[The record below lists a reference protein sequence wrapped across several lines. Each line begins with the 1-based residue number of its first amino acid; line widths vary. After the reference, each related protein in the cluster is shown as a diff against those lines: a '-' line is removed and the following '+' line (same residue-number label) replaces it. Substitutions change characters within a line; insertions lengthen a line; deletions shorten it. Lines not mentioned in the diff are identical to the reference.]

1 MNNPDQTTETRPAAT
16 DMAATPEG
24 AAPDAPATD
33 DAADAEA
40 AAADAKAAT
49 ADAEAAATYA
59 ATADAEA
66 AATDA
71 ATADTEAAATDAAS
85 ADAEA
90 AATDTAPAS
99 VPTRERSYIAFI
111 SYRHLPLDK
120 EAAERVQKKIES
132 YTIPKE
138 FREEFGGK
146 KFGHAFRDED
156 ELPTSASLT
165 DSIYYA
171 LDHSKFLVVI
181 CTPGLPQSKWCEAEI
196 RYFLKTHDRDHVL
209 AVLADGRP
217 EESFSP
223 YLLHE
228 FDEDGNVISDF
239 EPLAANIAGPN
250 HTINK
255 KALNKEMVR
264 LYASFIGCP
273 FDSLWQRE
281 KRARTNRLLSIA
293 GLAIAILCVF
303 LGVVLNRNARI
314 EEQNVQIAAQ
324 NDQLT
329 IQNEK
334 IEEQNKEL
342 QSRLSSVFVDSG
354 IAKLGGHDI
363 KGALKDAVS
372 SLESGDPDIYD
383 HRVGKLMSDALC
395 TYSNGTLRSSIV
407 YEQSTGI
414 RRISLAQDKAHLL
427 VLDDVGV
434 LRCLDLETYDV
445 LWDQPT
451 NNKNTELYADL
462 PGGNVICKSTDG
474 VFCYSLT
481 DGSPVWSFPQGDL
494 SGNNFQAVS
503 EDGTL
508 FAVIDSSGA
517 GGTPQLVFLRTED
530 GSESGRVDLED
541 DGNFT
546 PSITFID
553 EYYAY
558 PAAFSAD
565 NSRFAFGIPG
575 KDAES
580 GDECDRFYLVNME
593 TLSKESIG
601 VTGSKYRMFY
611 GIDVDSED
619 DSVFFAAYTLNSIYT
634 VLCTKGADG
643 YEFIEHRETHSYSS
657 PGGVL
662 QLTGYF
668 DSGDCRFLSNRGRIY
683 IFSDDQMFI
692 FGRADNALHH
702 NYSMTGAVINAY
714 WIDKENGVME
724 IVTDDAYIV
733 DYYMEYSEDSV
744 LSGVVGDKADQTLM
758 TRICPAGNTSIANG
772 GTYYNISSE
781 APGRLYFVGFE
792 NDPNA
797 ETFHPSTADSD
808 FSDFYEFLISDA
820 SDLGYLFYD
829 QKSAATFDKRTGK
842 IVRSATF
849 DDYLTANQITIIDNE
864 HFMSGQTLYGM
875 DGTAVKYGEKIDVNL
890 TGGYPF
896 YHTMLTDGRILSY
909 DKTPLFG
916 YQRADAPDSGLN
928 VFETLYLC
936 AVWLDGKPVKSLCD
950 PNSGVLFLED
960 TSSNAPAVSAG
971 SNGLFLVCGRI
982 AELKDADA
990 KSYTVHDAKEMCFI
1004 DAVTGKVSFIA
1015 DILPESGNFKPAFAH
1030 EKGLCAVSYDDGT
1043 VCIYD
1048 ADGKA
1053 ADGAAGAASTGAT
1066 AGGPAAGDADGPAA
1080 GDADG
1085 TAAGDADGP
1094 AAGDADGTAA
1104 GDADGPAAGDAGAA
1118 SAAACIPV
1126 HKYNADEVSNLC
1138 FSDDDAYLLVLTF
1151 AGQLDVYEV
1160 GGTIGGSA
1168 AGTAGGETEA
1178 VPVYSEKIDVFR
1190 ENSALLS
1197 SRVLTAKTAGNS
1209 DLLFVSVYNSCL
1221 VLEKGYWTEISEFEG
1236 TNSVYDP
1243 GTDRVYFMINNYSDS
1258 VHESSDI
1265 ISYPVYDIGKLKEWA
1280 EAESK

>member
-1 MNNPDQTTETRPAAT
+1 MNNPDQTTETRPAA
-16 DMAATPEG
+16 DMASSPDC
-24 AAPDAPATD
+24 AAPDGT
-33 DAADAEA
+33 
-40 AAADAKAAT
+40 
-49 ADAEAAATYA
+49 
-59 ATADAEA
+59 

-71 ATADTEAAATDAAS
+71 T
-85 ADAEA
+85 
-90 AATDTAPAS
+90 AATDTAAGTADGPAATGTAADAAP

-132 YTIPKE
+132 YTIPRE

-209 AVLADGRP
+209 AVLVDGRP

-228 FDEDGNVISDF
+228 FDEDGNIISDF

-250 HTINK
+250 HTINR

-334 IEEQNKEL
+334 IEEQNTEL
-342 QSRLSSVFVDSG
+342 QSRLSSVLVDSG
-354 IAKLGGHDI
+354 IAKLGGYDI
-363 KGALKDAVS
+363 KGALKDAVN
-372 SLESGDPDIYD
+372 SLESGNPDIYD
-383 HRVGKLMSDALC
+383 HRAGKLMSDTLC
-395 TYSNGTLRSSIV
+395 AYSDGTLRSSIV

-434 LRCLDLETYDV
+434 LRCLDLKTYDV
-445 LWDQPT
+445 LWEQPT
-451 NNKNTELYADL
+451 NSSGTEIYTDL
-462 PGGNVICKSTDG
+462 PSGNVLYKSTEG
-474 VFCYSLT
+474 VFCLSLA
-481 DGSPVWSFPQGDL
+481 DGAPVWSFPRSDL
-494 SGNNFQAVS
+494 FGNNFQAVS

-508 FAVIDSSGA
+508 FAVIDNDDA
-517 GGTPQLVFLRTED
+517 EGTLELVFLRTED
-530 GSESGRVDLED
+530 GSELGRVDLAGDE
-541 DGNFT
+541 NFT
-546 PSITFID
+546 PAITFID

-558 PAAFSAD
+558 TAAFSAD

-580 GDECDRFYLVNME
+580 NEDCDRFYLVDMD

-601 VTGSKYRMFY
+601 VTGTKYRMFY

-619 DSVFFAAYTLNSIYT
+619 DSVFFAAYTLSSVYT

-683 IFSDDQMFI
+683 IFSDDQLFI

-724 IVTDDAYIV
+724 IVTDDAYII
-733 DYYMEYSEDSV
+733 DYYMEYSEGSV
-744 LSGVVGDKADQTLM
+744 LSGVLGDKADQTIM
-758 TRICPAGNTSIANG
+758 TRICPAGSASIADG
-772 GTYYNISSE
+772 GSYYNISSD
-781 APGRLYFVGFE
+781 APGRLYFVEFVS
-792 NDPNA
+792 DPNA
-797 ETFHPSTADSD
+797 ESFHPSTADSD
-808 FSDFYEFLISDA
+808 FSGFYEFLISDA
-820 SDLGYLFYD
+820 SDLGYLFYN
-829 QKSAATFDKRTGK
+829 QKSAATFDKRTGQ

-849 DDYLTANQITIIDNE
+849 DDYLTANQIMIVDSE
-864 HFMSGQTLYGM
+864 HFISGQTLYGM

-896 YHTMLTDGRILSY
+896 YHTVLTDGRILSY
-909 DKTPLFG
+909 DRIGLFG
-916 YQRADAPDSGLN
+916 YQRADAPGSGMSA
-928 VFETLYLC
+928 FETPNLC
-936 AVWLDGKPVKSLCD
+936 AVWLDGKPVRSLCD
-950 PNSGVLFLED
+950 PGSGVLFLED
-960 TSSNAPAVSAG
+960 TSSKAPSVSAG
-971 SNGLFLVCGRI
+971 SNGLLLVCGRI

-990 KSYTVHDAKEMCFI
+990 KSYTVRDAKEMCLI
-1004 DAVTGKVSFIA
+1004 DAVTGKASFIA

-1030 EKGLCAVSYDDGT
+1030 EKRLCAVSYDDGT

-1048 ADGKA
+1048 ADGTA
-1053 ADGAAGAASTGAT
+1053 ADSAADNTAAGSANGAASNGATADGAA
-1066 AGGPAAGDADGPAA
+1066 AGGSAAGDAAA
-1080 GDADG
+1080 GTAD
-1085 TAAGDADGP
+1085 
-1094 AAGDADGTAA
+1094 
-1104 GDADGPAAGDAGAA
+1104 

-1160 GGTIGGSA
+1160 GGMAGGAA
-1168 AGTAGGETEA
+1168 AGTAGGTA
-1178 VPVYSEKIDVFR
+1178 AGTAGGTAAGTAGSGAGAAPVYSEKIDVFR
-1190 ENSALLS
+1190 KNSALLA
-1197 SRVLTAKTAGNS
+1197 SRALTAKTAGNS

-1243 GTDRVYFMINNYSDS
+1243 GTGRVYFMISNYSDS
-1258 VHESSDI
+1258 AYDSSDI
-1265 ISYPVYDIGKLKEWA
+1265 ISYPVYDIGTLKEWA
-1280 EAESK
+1280 ETELK